1 MVPTTHS
8 APPIHRLPVEIMGR
22 VLQCAIGDTRDTFGP
37 TIIRR
42 GRQIPWSE
50 VEYLS
55 EVCTRWENILLSSP
69 DFWASISLYINFYYD
84 YSDDIITS
92 LKRHLTRSG
101 NAPLDIELI
110 FEWNG
115 PPRNSEE
122 DVSIFKA
129 FLQPI
134 LDEAHRWRHLCF
146 AGQYF
151 AKDFMEHILLPLES
165 QLSTLESFDYGVVR
179 MGSLDTLTAFGNA
192 LGPSNTSFRTLRL
205 YTEGDAALLTMENL
219 THISEGFPF
228 ASIRYL
234 YLFNTLHGSLAF
246 INLCP
251 NLVTAHFVIPSLGQK
266 ARQWADLPMEQPR
279 FADVSA
285 KRPCRLSNL
294 RELKVEITYISQKES
309 DYPFEDVACIFASI
323 EAPALTSFGLLSDSN
338 RLRDPL
344 DLDVTDE
351 RGAFT
356 SSLHALLSKY
366 AGVDKLLVLNVPIR
380 DDELIVLLD
389 KMPNLKTLEI
399 KEIDKVRVGD
409 EPDDLQDCTE
419 VGSDLDSLDSSEPEE
434 DDVDDGQDVEEGEEK
449 QQDDEEGEAKQE
461 PSEDEVSDEEDTGSE
476 EEEDT
481 GEESWTSIKP
491 NTIVT
496 ANLLSWL
503 TWSAE
508 RTSLPEL
515 RTIRLV
521 VRDFSTLQTSFE
533 NMFESRL
540 PPLQPPLLTSPRIRV
555 VDSAMIK
562 FTQEGHK
569 DYDWSRL
576 RSLQAKGLAIRM
588 LFEGVTDD
596 DSYNYRA
603 WYHGSMMKE
612 LFPLT

>member
-1 MVPTTHS
+1 M
-8 APPIHRLPVEIMGR
+8 RR
-22 VLQCAIGDTRDTFGP
+22 VLQCVIGDTRDTFGP
-37 TIIRR
+37 TIIRS
-42 GRQIPWSE
+42 GRQIPWSDS

-151 AKDFMEHILLPLES
+151 AKDFMEHILPLES
-165 QLSTLESFDYGVVR
+165 RLSTLESFDYGVKATPHYSPWKISR
-179 MGSLDTLTAFGNA
+179 
-192 LGPSNTSFRTLRL
+192 TSR
-205 YTEGDAALLTMENL
+205 GG
-219 THISEGFPF
+219 GFPF

-309 DYPFEDVACIFASI
+309 DYPFEDVACIFTSI

-344 DLDVTDE
+344 GLDATDE
-351 RGAFT
+351 RGVFT
-356 SSLHALLSKY
+356 SSLHALLSKS
-366 AGVDKLLVLNVPIR
+366 AGVDRLLVLNVPIR

-419 VGSDLDSLDSSEPEE
+419 VGSDLDSSDSSEPEE

-449 QQDDEEGEAKQE
+449 QQDDEESEAKQE

-540 PPLQPPLLTSPRIRV
+540 PLLQPPLLTSPRIRV